1 MISDNYNTNLFETN
15 KSPQCISLRAV
26 CPENPPHLLTNSEYD
41 WDGSSRQ
48 YGQQVGEIGHSVRHR
63 IDYTGRPTER

>member
-1 MISDNYNTNLFETN
+1 MISDNYNTNLFEMN
-15 KSPQCISLRAV
+15 ESQQHISLRAV
-26 CPENPPHLLTNSEYD
+26 CPENPPHFLINSKYD

-63 IDYTGRPTER
+63 IYYTPTKQ